1 MKRQFMKS
9 LMALC
14 TGVMTL
20 VAASS
25 LFVSCYD
32 DSALREDLEEIEE
45 ELDGVKESIAAIEEL
60 KSELESLIAGIP
72 TFYTL
77 MFQVTEDNELQYSF
91 DNGATWTD
99 TGIVLGTADC
109 DCEPVPPCEHVCPPC
124 EHECPPCQYVPCEHE
139 CPEVSVVD
147 NGETVTFKVGDAEF
161 TVVKPQEIAFEIRA
175 GKVYFESEST
185 MTVSIKS
192 TGIDDITVIAA
203 PKGWYAEINSEG
215 LVEITAPNYEDC
227 QDGYGWDE
235 NDEYYEIPAK
245 YAAAGYV
252 KIHACS
258 TDGKCMV
265 GKLPVEVAGQPLIL
279 KAYAGNAYFTLAGTA
294 SWYNATFYYGVSEK
308 ANLEADT
315 ADLLERMNDGDWSL
329 MDDYPSNWG
338 EETEVTALIADLL
351 GEEPQ
356 VGKEYVVWA
365 AVENSE
371 AMPYDVEDLVLAYY
385 SPVKVSITED
395 EAKKNA
401 FNVDVTVNVQ
411 GADSYVA
418 VAMPESQL
426 QWTSVDD
433 IKEQMSMAMAE
444 GMYYGKLYTES
455 YTGSALDIAAGTS
468 YSMSGNYS
476 PDSDVYVFILPIDG
490 RAKHDYTPEDV
501 VYAQFSTA
509 ALTNGGSIDLS
520 AKQVT
525 SYMGE
530 VYDYEI
536 WDYVMAEINLDPYT
550 ELGVEVTPSAN
561 GEWSAFYY
569 AWMDET
575 TYAELGAYE
584 EDLVDYLLENSYPNS
599 PTEIKAWPV
608 YLTENTSPATTMH
621 FVAFIVDNTGK
632 YGKLAHV
639 EATTKELVKADLV
652 WAEPF
657 TSNLV
662 DGVLKNST
670 TLKFTPVF
678 EDGKEAASYK
688 YVLAQTKYYNQYEGM
703 DDAKMAEELFFSTS
717 SSVKTV
723 TAEELVNGVLY
734 VDGHSYGY
742 PYYFAI
748 VPVDAEGNPGASAAI
763 LEYETVFE
771 LSEAITEGAEFE
783 ATKPEITLNLPPVDE
798 FYPDGGWGDAAYYGY
813 EDQSEW
819 GYGYH
824 YYYEIGFALAPVE
837 GTEVIAQYVDT
848 ESYTLGETAAAKAGQ
863 LWSESLGFGAITT
876 TEPAESSYK
885 YLSHY
890 QDEPAPA
897 VVLCVSWK
905 DAEGTIYYMDIDV
918 QPELQKLADR
928 MTAMIN
934 GEELPEEP
942 ADLPTPDGKQWAFNW
957 TAMGMG
963 DMTAVLD
970 FGVTLEGQCVVAY
983 DPAVMGAPEGT
994 PYQMF
999 NMVAYEFVPVDET
1012 SGKLI
1017 LIATDH
1023 FGDEVRQEFEYS
1035 NLTETS
1041 CYFAFD
1047 ENSFIGQ
1054 DADATLTEVVV
1065 QAGGGV
1071 M

>member
-1 MKRQFMKS
+1 
-9 LMALC
+9 MAFC
-14 TGVMTL
+14 AGVMTL
-20 VAASS
+20 CAASS
-25 LFVSCYD
+25 LVVSCDVYD
-32 DSALREDLEEIEE
+32 DSELRNQISALDTRVKNLEAI
-45 ELDGVKESIAAIEEL
+45 KEQLAAL
-60 KSELESLIAGIP
+60 TARVDAL
-72 TFYTL
+72 YTL
-77 MFQVTEDNELQYSF
+77 TFQVTDANELQYSF
-91 DNGATWTD
+91 DGGKTWTS
-99 TGIVLGTADC
+99 TGVVLAAQ
-109 DCEPVPPCEHVCPPC
+109 C

-139 CPEVSVVD
+139 CPQVSLVD
-147 NGETVTFKVGDAEF
+147 NGDTVTIKIGDAEF
-161 TVVKPQEIAFEIRA
+161 TIEKPQEIVFEIRA

-185 MTVSIKS
+185 MKVAIKS
-192 TGIDDITVIAA
+192 SGIEDITVMAA

-215 LVEITAPNYEDC
+215 MVEITAPNYEDC
-227 QDGYGWDE
+227 QEGYGWDE

-245 YAAAGYV
+245 YAASGYV

-258 TDGKCMV
+258 VDGKCMV
-265 GKLPVEVAGQPLIL
+265 GKLPVEVAGQPLIV

-315 ADLLERMNDGDWSL
+315 ADLLERMNNGDWSL
-329 MDDYPSNWG
+329 YDDYPSNWG
-338 EETEVTALIADLL
+338 EETDIEVAIADLL

-371 AMPYDVEDLVLAYY
+371 AMPYDTEDLVLAYY
-385 SPVKVSITED
+385 SPVNVAITEN
-395 EAKKNA
+395 EAAKTA
-401 FNVDVTVNVQ
+401 FNVEVTVDVQ

-426 QWTSVDD
+426 QWTSIED
-433 IKEQMSMAMAE
+433 IQDQMAMAMAE

-476 PDSDVYVFILPIDG
+476 PNSDVYVFILPIDG
-490 RAKHDYTPEDV
+490 RSKEDYTPADV
-501 VYAQFSTA
+501 VYGQFTTA
-509 ALTNGGSIDLS
+509 ALVSGGAIDLT
-520 AKQVT
+520 ATQVT

-536 WDYVMAEINLDPYT
+536 WDYVMQEIHLDPYT
-550 ELGVEVTPSAN
+550 QLGVEVTPSATAD
-561 GEWSAFYY
+561 WSAFYY
-569 AWMDET
+569 TWMDAA
-575 TYAELGAYE
+575 TYADYGAYE
-584 EDLVDYLLENSYPNS
+584 EDLVDYLLLNSYPNS
-599 PTEIKAWPV
+599 PAEISAWPV
-608 YLTENTSPATTMH
+608 YLTEQTSPATTMH
-621 FVAFIVDNTGK
+621 FVAFIVDQDGK
-632 YGKLAHV
+632 YGKIAHV

-657 TSNLV
+657 TTNIEN
-662 DGVLKNST
+662 GILKNT
-670 TLKFTPVF
+670 QTLKFTPVF

-703 DDAKMAEELFFSTS
+703 DDAQMAEELFFSTS

-748 VPVDAEGNPGASAAI
+748 VPIDAEGNPGASAAI

-771 LSEAITEGAEFE
+771 LSEAITEGAEFD
-783 ATKPEITLNLPPVDE
+783 ATKPEITLNLPPVSE

-848 ESYTLGETAAAKAGQ
+848 QSYTLGETAAAKAGQ
-863 LWSESLGFGAITT
+863 LWSESLGFGAVTT
-876 TEPAESSYK
+876 TEPVESSYK

-934 GEELPEEP
+934 GETPEEP
-942 ADLPTPDGKQWAFNW
+942 ETPAELTVVGKQWAFDW
-957 TAMGMG
+957 TAYAMMQGMEH
-963 DMTAVLD
+963 MSACLD
-970 FGVTLEGQCVVAY
+970 FGVSVENYFMAGIDYEAIYGPEAAGMWMAGVEGYFEAEAT
-983 DPAVMGAPEGT
+983 DA
-994 PYQMF
+994 
-999 NMVAYEFVPVDET
+999 T
-1012 SGKLI
+1012 SGVIKI
-1017 LIATDH
+1017 MTADWET
-1023 FGDEVRQEFEYS
+1023 GDLVYSGTSIEYS
-1035 NLTETS
+1035 NLTETT
-1041 CYFAFD
+1041 CTF
-1047 ENSFIGQ
+1047 NGTGQ
-1054 DADATLTEVVV
+1054 FEGLFTNVQATLMTENVTV
-1065 QAGGGV
+1065 QSQGIA